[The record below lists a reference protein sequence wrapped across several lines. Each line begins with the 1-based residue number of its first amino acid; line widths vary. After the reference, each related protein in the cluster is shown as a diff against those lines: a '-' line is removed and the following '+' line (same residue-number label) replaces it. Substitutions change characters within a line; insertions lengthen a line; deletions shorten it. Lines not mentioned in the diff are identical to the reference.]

1 MNRFYMFFKKK
12 KNINDDILSQI
23 KEKISGESTDVN
35 VQENDLLG
43 SLMDTSDGV
52 VIQQE
57 TAAQANEGDESIDI
71 LNNMVADVISK
82 NNQEQAEI
90 EDIVEDDILN
100 DDILDSTTDNVSP
113 ATTETSGQPNASDDD
128 LLNDLLDNAPAQSNN
143 ESKVAT
149 ENTAKADENVDD
161 LLGNLLTDKP
171 HQSVAPIPVS
181 EAQQTQQIEEA
192 ENYDDLLGKLLDND
206 DSSAKT
212 EQEAAVKAEEEK
224 FDSNSLLDNLIS
236 KVDESVLEDKPV
248 AKPAEDNIE
257 ETITN
262 QFVPVKQTMV
272 HKDDVPEEVAVAD
285 DKYDIQSDDLL
296 NSVIGTA
303 KDEKLI
309 EQEKEVPASQIADKM
324 DELLEEAPKKE
335 EKNEVVSPKAIV
347 KVETKPKSQ
356 VSSKIEEGTK
366 NGVKRSITEL
376 IENVKNQIICER
388 ETRTAQASSKTLEQ
402 VVGDLIQPKIV
413 AFLNENLERIVED
426 VVHREINKIIRG
438 IDEEK

>member
-1 MNRFYMFFKKK
+1 M
-12 KNINDDILSQI
+12 S
-23 KEKISGESTDVN
+23 
-35 VQENDLLG
+35 
-43 SLMDTSDGV
+43 
-52 VIQQE
+52 
-57 TAAQANEGDESIDI
+57 
-71 LNNMVADVISK
+71 
-82 NNQEQAEI
+82 
-90 EDIVEDDILN
+90 
-100 DDILDSTTDNVSP
+100 
-113 ATTETSGQPNASDDD
+113 
-128 LLNDLLDNAPAQSNN
+128 DLLDDTPERASN
-143 ESKVAT
+143 ESEKVF
-149 ENTAKADENVDD
+149 ENTAKDEKYVDD
-161 LLGNLLTDKP
+161 LLGDLLTDKQQ
-171 HQSVAPIPVS
+171 QSSEPVQVS
-181 EAQQTQQIEEA
+181 KVQQTQQIEEV
-192 ENYDDLLGKLLDND
+192 ENYNDLLGNLLND
-206 DSSAKT
+206 DNASAKT
-212 EQEAAVKAEEEK
+212 EQEVAVKEEEEK

-236 KVDESVLEDKPV
+236 KVDESVLEEKPV
-248 AKPAEDNIE
+248 AKPAENNIE

-309 EQEKEVPASQIADKM
+309 EQEKEIPASQIADKM

-335 EKNEVVSPKAIV
+335 GKNEVVSPKAIV

-413 AFLNENLERIVED
+413 AFLNDNLERIVED

>member
-1 MNRFYMFFKKK
+1 MFFKKK
-12 KNINDDILSQI
+12 KDINDDILSQI
-23 KEKISGESTDVN
+23 KAKITNEVVDSSADA
-35 VQENDLLG
+35 NDLLG
-43 SLMDTSDGV
+43 SLMDTSDDV
-52 VIQQE
+52 TIQNE
-57 TAAQANEGDESIDI
+57 TAVPASNSDESVDM
-71 LNNMVADVISK
+71 LNNMVSDVISK

-90 EDIVEDDILN
+90 EAIAEDDILN
-100 DDILDSTTDNVSP
+100 DDLSGSP
-113 ATTETSGQPNASDDD
+113 VDKSEDDENRNNDGNASISDGD
-128 LLNDLLDNAPAQSNN
+128 LLGDLLSDNAAPASSASSQ
-143 ESKVAT
+143 ESS
-149 ENTAKADENVDD
+149 DDD
-161 LLGNLLTDKP
+161 LLGNLLEDKP
-171 HQSVAPIPVS
+171 QQVVTQAPVT
-181 EAQQTQQIEEA
+181 EVQQTPQIAEA
-192 ENYDDLLGKLLDND
+192 ENYDDLLDNLLDND
-206 DSSAKT
+206 DKSVKT
-212 EQEAAVKAEEEK
+212 EQEAVVKAEEEK

-236 KVDESVLEDKPV
+236 KVDESVLEDKPT
-248 AKPAEDNIE
+248 ANATNDNIE
-257 ETITN
+257 ETITD

-285 DKYDIQSDDLL
+285 DKYDALSDDLL

-309 EQEKEVPASQIADKM
+309 EQEKEVSTSQIADKM

-347 KVETKPKSQ
+347 KVENKPQPTLQ

-413 AFLNENLERIVED
+413 AFLNDNLERIVED

>member
-1 MNRFYMFFKKK
+1 MFFKKK
-12 KNINDDILSQI
+12 KDINDDILSQI
-23 KEKISGESTDVN
+23 KAKITNEVVDSSADA
-35 VQENDLLG
+35 NDLLG
-43 SLMDTSDGV
+43 SLMDTSDDV
-52 VIQQE
+52 TIQNE
-57 TAAQANEGDESIDI
+57 TAVPASNSDESVDM
-71 LNNMVADVISK
+71 LNNMVSDVISK

-90 EDIVEDDILN
+90 EAIAEDDIL
-100 DDILDSTTDNVSP
+100 
-113 ATTETSGQPNASDDD
+113 DDD
-128 LLNDLLDNAPAQSNN
+128 LSGGPVDKSEDDENRNNDSNASISDGDLLGDLLSDNAAPASSASSQ
-143 ESKVAT
+143 ESS
-149 ENTAKADENVDD
+149 DDD
-161 LLGNLLTDKP
+161 LLGNLLEDKP
-171 HQSVAPIPVS
+171 QQVAAQAPVT
-181 EAQQTQQIEEA
+181 EVQQAPQIAEA
-192 ENYDDLLGKLLDND
+192 ENYDDLLDNLLDND
-206 DSSAKT
+206 DKSVKT
-212 EQEAAVKAEEEK
+212 EQEAVVKAEEEK

-236 KVDESVLEDKPV
+236 KVDESVLEDKPT
-248 AKPAEDNIE
+248 ANATNDNIE
-257 ETITN
+257 ETITD

-285 DKYDIQSDDLL
+285 DKYDALSDDLL

-309 EQEKEVPASQIADKM
+309 EQEKEVSTSQIADKM

-347 KVETKPKSQ
+347 KVENKPQPTLQ

-413 AFLNENLERIVED
+413 AFLNDNLERIVED

>member
-1 MNRFYMFFKKK
+1 MFFKKK
-12 KNINDDILSQI
+12 KDINDDILSQI
-23 KEKISGESTDVN
+23 KAKISDESSN
-35 VQENDLLG
+35 SGSQESDLLG
-43 SLMDTSDGV
+43 SLMETSEDV

-57 TAAQANEGDESIDI
+57 NAIKTNESDENVDI
-71 LNNMVADVISK
+71 LNEMVADVISK

-90 EDIVEDDILN
+90 ENIVEDDILN
-100 DDILDSTTDNVSP
+100 DDTVDSATENATPVTTAVSF
-113 ATTETSGQPNASDDD
+113 EQQPVAKDDD
-128 LLNDLLDNAPAQSNN
+128 LLSDLLDDTPERASN
-143 ESKVAT
+143 ESEKVF
-149 ENTAKADENVDD
+149 ENTAKDEKYVDD
-161 LLGNLLTDKP
+161 LLGDLLTDKQQ
-171 HQSVAPIPVS
+171 QSSEPVQVS
-181 EAQQTQQIEEA
+181 KVQQTQQIEEV
-192 ENYDDLLGKLLDND
+192 ENYNDLLGNLLND
-206 DSSAKT
+206 DNASAKT
-212 EQEAAVKAEEEK
+212 EQEVAVKEEEEK

-236 KVDESVLEDKPV
+236 KVDESVLEEKPV
-248 AKPAEDNIE
+248 AKPAENNIE

-413 AFLNENLERIVED
+413 AFLNDNLERIVED